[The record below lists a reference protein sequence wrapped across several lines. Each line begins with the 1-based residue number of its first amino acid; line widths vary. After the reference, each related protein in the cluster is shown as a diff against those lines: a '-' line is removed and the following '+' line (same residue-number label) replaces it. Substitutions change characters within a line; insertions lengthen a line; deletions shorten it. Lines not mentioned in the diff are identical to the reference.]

1 MGCLRAL
8 RIRRPLSR
16 YQGTRKDATG
26 VWWSFRQGHK
36 NLRQQISL
44 GRRLDD
50 FLIPSPRFLE
60 NHGTAA
66 NLLALVRVAEL
77 HHHPQISLGSVSV
90 ECWWLNPHIA
100 LSSGKIR
107 LAG

>member
-26 VWWSFRQGHK
+26 VWWSFRQWHK

-50 FLIPSPRFLE
+50 FLIE
-60 NHGTAA
+60 G
-66 NLLALVRVAEL
+66 
-77 HHHPQISLGSVSV
+77 I
-90 ECWWLNPHIA
+90 
-100 LSSGKIR
+100 
-107 LAG
+107 